1 MNLFDISGKV
11 TLITGSSRG
20 LGLAYAKGFL
30 EAGAVVVLNGTNPE
44 TLKEVVDELKAKG
57 YPAHGYAF
65 DVSDPAEV
73 KENIDAI
80 EKEVGPIEILINN
93 AGIHRRHLLLEMPV
107 EDWNKVINTNLTS
120 TFLVATEVA
129 RRMAQ
134 RGKGGKIINITSL
147 NTEMARPNIGN
158 YCASKGGLKMLT
170 KSMAT
175 EWGKYGI
182 NVNALGPGYI
192 KTDLTKPLVEDPSFN
207 SWVCSEVPLGRWGD
221 PEDLV
226 GAAIFLA
233 SKASDYVTG
242 FSLYVDGGWQA
253 CL

>member
-11 TLITGSSRG
+11 ALITGSSRG

-30 EAGAVVVLNGTNPE
+30 EAGAVVVMNGTNAD
-44 TLKEVVDELKAKG
+44 TLSKAVDDLKAVG
-57 YPAHGYAF
+57 YNAHGYAF
-65 DVSDPAEV
+65 DVSDEKAV
-73 KENIDAI
+73 KENIEKI
-80 EKEVGPIEILINN
+80 EKEVGAIEILINN
-93 AGIHRRHLLLEMPV
+93 AGIHRRHMLLDMPL
-107 EDWNKVINTNLTS
+107 EDWEKVINTNLTS
-120 TFLVATEVA
+120 TFIVAKEVA
-129 RRMAQ
+129 RRMID
-134 RGKGGKIINITSL
+134 RKKGGKIINVSSL

-158 YCASKGGLKMLT
+158 YCASKGGIKMLT

-192 KTDLTKPLVEDPSFN
+192 ETDLTKPLIEDADFN
-207 SWVCSEVPLGRWGD
+207 KWVCSEVPLGRWGK

-233 SKASDYVTG
+233 SSASDYVHG